1 MLMLALVVLGHKR
14 LHAMAGTWPERKLN
28 SRTHRLQRLH
38 PSRCR
43 FRLSFGSVL
52 RKRESC

>member
-43 FRLSFGSVL
+43 FRLSFGSAL